1 MKKLTKLIA
10 AVALIAVCAAV
21 LTGCGVNITGLSLPE
36 AIELKAGQTQPIELA
51 FLTEKEVDAE
61 KMAKAVGKLNI
72 SWAVGDESVATVDEN
87 GTITAVAPGET
98 ELTVTAG
105 EFTATVKISVAAVV
119 EGIEAEDAEINTL
132 TEGLELAYKLLPEG
146 VEAENVSITVADDS
160 ILDIEDGKMTAKA
173 AGETQVTI
181 TADDV
186 SKTITVK
193 VLKAPDALNAE
204 DISVKVG
211 KTASI
216 EVAVGDAEIG
226 KAFQYEA
233 ADQAVATVSEDGV
246 VTGVAAG
253 ETTIT
258 VSNELGQSCEVKVTV
273 TKTTTTTTSGKSTS
287 STTNKGTSSNTSSG
301 SSTSGS
307 STGTGSGTTTPPAN
321 TGSSGSGSSGSS
333 GSSGGGT
340 SGGGTTTPPA
350 NTGSSGAGGGT
361 STPPADTGG
370 SGSGNSGG
378 TESGSSGGGF
388 DMDAFAPDPTP
399 GTSEEHDVSR
409 P

>member
-1 MKKLTKLIA
+1 MKKITKLIA
-10 AVALIAVCAAV
+10 VATLVAVCAAV

-36 AIELKAGQTQPIELA
+36 AIELKVGQTQPIELA
-51 FLTEKEVDAE
+51 FLTEKEVDAK
-61 KMAKAVGKLNI
+61 KMEEAVGKLNI

-193 VLKAPDALNAE
+193 ILKAPDALNAE

-226 KAFQYEA
+226 KEFKYEV
-233 ADQAVATVSEDGV
+233 ADQTVATVSEDGV

-258 VSNELGQSCEVKVTV
+258 VTNELGQTCEVKVTV
-273 TKTTTTTTSGKSTS
+273 TKTTTTSTSSSTSSSKTTTSGT
-287 STTNKGTSSNTSSG
+287 GTSSNTSSG

-321 TGSSGSGSSGSS
+321 TGSSGSS

-340 SGGGTTTPPA
+340 SSGGTTTPPA
-350 NTGSSGAGGGT
+350 NTGSSG
-361 STPPADTGG
+361 STD
-370 SGSGNSGG
+370 
-378 TESGSSGGGF
+378 SGSSGGSTGSGSVDHSTGVPF
-388 DMDAFAPDPTP
+388 DPNADMGSPTP
-399 GTSEEHDVSR
+399 GTSEEHPSDW
-409 P
+409 

>member
-1 MKKLTKLIA
+1 MKKITKLIA
-10 AVALIAVCAAV
+10 VATLVAVCAAV

-36 AIELKAGQTQPIELA
+36 AIELKVGQTQPIELA

-105 EFTATVKISVAAVV
+105 EFTTTVKISVTAVV

-146 VEAENVSITVADDS
+146 VEAENVSVTAADDS

-173 AGETQVTI
+173 AGETEVTI

-226 KAFQYEA
+226 KEFKYEV
-233 ADQAVATVSEDGV
+233 ADQTVATVSEDGV
-246 VTGVAAG
+246 VTGVSAG
-253 ETTIT
+253 ETIIT
-258 VSNELGQSCEVKVTV
+258 VTNELGQTCEVKVTV

-287 STTNKGTSSNTSSG
+287 STANKGTSSNTSSG
-301 SSTSGS
+301 SSTSGG

-321 TGSSGSGSSGSS
+321 TGSSGSGSSG
-333 GSSGGGT
+333 
-340 SGGGTTTPPA
+340 GTTTPPA
-350 NTGSSGAGGGT
+350 NTGSSGGGT
-361 STPPADTGG
+361 TTPPAETGG
-370 SGSGNSGG
+370 SGG
-378 TESGSSGGGF
+378 TDSGSSGGSTGSGSVDHSTGVPF
-388 DMDAFAPDPTP
+388 DPNADMGSPTP
-399 GTSEEHDVSR
+399 GASEEHPSDW
-409 P
+409 